1 MMPITPTDSDITPPF
16 RTAAQTKEQDRPG
29 QSGLLIEAQGLGKS
43 YRVYQRHLDH
53 LKEVL
58 SVRRKRYSQEFWSLR
73 DVSLQVRRGE
83 AWGVIGENGA
93 GKSTLLKLLCGVTL
107 PSEGHVHSNGRI
119 SALLELGI
127 GFHPEYSGRDNLT
140 LSGALMGISQEELQ
154 TRLPKIIEFADIG
167 SFIDRP
173 LKTYSSGMMV
183 RLAFALATCVDPD
196 VLVTDEILA
205 VGDEAFQKKCIR
217 WMEDFLAGGGTLIF
231 CAHNNYQ
238 VKKLCGKAMWIHQG
252 QVKSLGAATSVVQE
266 YADFL
271 DAREPAS
278 NSEHA
283 ATSVAR
289 AAGDNRVTDIRLLN
303 DHAEETSHFMFGQLL
318 RAQITLEAG
327 QGETKPPVVHIG
339 LVRSD
344 QVPIYGVSSDMDG
357 AVPRCIGPQAYS
369 IDYILPQL
377 SLLPGRYCLR
387 AHAMDSAGLR
397 LFDTVERE
405 FVVRGKNREL
415 GLCQLVHRWQV

>member
-1 MMPITPTDSDITPPF
+1 MPINSDEPHTT
-16 RTAAQTKEQDRPG
+16 RSVSAANWPREQDGSG
-29 QSGLLIEAQGLGKS
+29 QSRLLIEAHGLGKS
-43 YRVYQRHLDH
+43 YRVYQRHFDH
-53 LKEVL
+53 LREVL
-58 SVRRKRYSQEFWSLR
+58 SPRRKRFSQEFWSLR
-73 DVSLQVRRGE
+73 NASVHIRRGE

-107 PSEGHVHSNGRI
+107 PSEGQVRSHGRI

-127 GFHPEYSGRDNLT
+127 GFHPEYSGRENLS
-140 LSGALMGISQEELQ
+140 LSGALMGIPQEELHA
-154 TRLPKIIEFADIG
+154 RLPKILEFADIG
-167 SFIDRP
+167 GFIDRP
-173 LKTYSSGMMV
+173 VKTYSSGMTV
-183 RLAFALATCVDPD
+183 RLAFALATCVEPD

-205 VGDEAFQKKCIR
+205 VGDEAFQKKCIG

-238 VKKLCGKAMWIHQG
+238 VKKLCGKAMWLHQG

-271 DAREPAS
+271 DAREPAL
-278 NSEHA
+278 NSEQRM
-283 ATSVAR
+283 TSVAR
-289 AAGDNRVTDIRLLN
+289 EAGENRVTDVRLLN
-303 DHAEETSHFMFGQLL
+303 DQAEETSHFVFGQLL
-318 RAQITLEAG
+318 RAQIRLEAG
-327 QGETKPPVVHIG
+327 RGETKPPVVHIG

-357 AVPRCIGPQAYS
+357 AVPRCIGPHAYC
-369 IDYILPQL
+369 IDYVLPQL
-377 SLLPGRYCLR
+377 SLLPGRYYLR

-405 FVVRGKNREL
+405 FLVRGKNREL
-415 GLCQLVHRWQV
+415 GLCQLVHSWQV

>member
-1 MMPITPTDSDITPPF
+1 MHTISDESDESHPRFSESAAF
-16 RTAAQTKEQDRPG
+16 RLQEQDTSR
-29 QSGLLIEAQGLGKS
+29 LLIEAHGAGKS

-58 SVRRKRYSQEFWSLR
+58 SPRRKRFSQEFWALR
-73 DVSLQVRRGE
+73 HVSLQVRRGE
-83 AWGVIGENGA
+83 AWGLVGENGA

-107 PSEGHVHSNGRI
+107 ASEGQVHSHGRI
-119 SALLELGI
+119 GALLELGV
-127 GFHPEYSGRDNLT
+127 GFHPEYSGRENLA
-140 LSGALMGISQEELQ
+140 LSGALMGIPHDELSE
-154 TRLPKIIEFADIG
+154 RVPKILEFADIG
-167 SFIDRP
+167 DFIDRP
-173 LKTYSSGMMV
+173 LKTYSSGMTV
-183 RLAFALATCVDPD
+183 RLAFALATCIDPD

-238 VKKLCGKAMWIHQG
+238 VKKLCDKAVWLHHG
-252 QVKSLGAATSVVQE
+252 QVKSLGAAAHVVQE

-271 DAREPAS
+271 DPGTPKYQ
-278 NSEHA
+278 SEHRVTA
-283 ATSVAR
+283 LAQQ
-289 AAGDNRVTDIRLLN
+289 AGENRVTDVRLLN
-303 DHAEETSHFMFGQLL
+303 AQAKETSHFMFGDPL
-318 RAQITLEAG
+318 RARITLETG
-327 QGETKPPVVHIG
+327 RGETKSPVVHIG

-357 AVPRCIGPQAYS
+357 AAPRSIGPHAYR
-369 IDYILPQL
+369 IDYVLPQL

-405 FVVRGKNREL
+405 FWVRGKNREL
-415 GLCQLVHRWQV
+415 GLCQLVHSWQA

>member
-1 MMPITPTDSDITPPF
+1 MPPISDEPNVTLSAGVTKQP
-16 RTAAQTKEQDRPG
+16 RDEDAAE
-29 QSGLLIEAQGLGKS
+29 LLIEANGLGKS
-43 YRVYQRHLDH
+43 YRIYQRHFDH

-58 SVRRKRYSQEFWSLR
+58 SVRRKRFSHEFWSLR
-73 DVSLQVRRGE
+73 NVSVHVRRGE
-83 AWGVIGENGA
+83 AWGVVGENGA

-107 PSEGHVHSNGRI
+107 PSEGRVHSNGRI

-127 GFHPEYSGRDNLT
+127 GFHPEYSGRENLS
-140 LSGALMGISQEELQ
+140 LAGALMGIPQEELQ
-154 TRLPKIIEFADIG
+154 VRLPQILEFADIG
-167 SFIDRP
+167 GDFIERP

-238 VKKLCGKAMWIHQG
+238 VKKLCGKALWLHQG
-252 QVKSLGAATSVVQE
+252 QVKSLGAAATVVQE

-271 DAREPAS
+271 DAREQQD
-278 NSEHA
+278 EH
-283 ATSVAR
+283 SVA
-289 AAGDNRVTDIRLLN
+289 AEAGENRVTEVQLLN
-303 DHAEETSHFMFGQLL
+303 DRAEETSHFMFGQLL

-327 QGETKPPVVHIG
+327 RGEIKPPVVHIG

-357 AVPRCIGPQAYS
+357 AVPRCIGPRTYR
-369 IDYILPQL
+369 IDYVLPQL
-377 SLLPGRYCLR
+377 SLLPGRYYLG

-405 FVVRGKNREL
+405 FVVQGKNREL
-415 GLCQLVHRWQV
+415 GLCQLVHNWQA